1 MKQLGKKGETMEAVE
16 AMEKNGKKSFLEMPL
31 AQRAR
36 HLKIVGKI
44 MKNRLFTSGQFG
56 DKKWVS

>member
-1 MKQLGKKGETMEAVE
+1 MEAVE

-36 HLKIVGKI
+36 HLKMG
-44 MKNRLFTSGQFG
+44 FG
-56 DKKWVS
+56 PSISVFGPIFGPNLPSTCLMESS

>member
-1 MKQLGKKGETMEAVE
+1 MEAVEAMEKIRKKGETMEAVE

-36 HLKIVGKI
+36 HLK
-44 MKNRLFTSGQFG
+44 N
-56 DKKWVS
+56 

>member
-1 MKQLGKKGETMEAVE
+1 MEAVE

-36 HLKIVGKI
+36 HLKISNPI
-44 MKNRLFTSGQFG
+44 
-56 DKKWVS
+56 